1 MVEEL
6 RMSEEDEQKVSC
18 ERQEDAALWQEIEA
32 AVQDYL
38 DVAEGDEWATTLG
51 WYALEEAIGRLLEDT
66 VSLPQGAGF
75 EEYERWHGF
84 APFRCGACGS
94 SVVGAGYGP
103 QGCAPPHVAV
113 VAYVCPT
120 CLVRGL
126 SGEVDEEEED

>member
-1 MVEEL
+1 MIEEL
-6 RMSEEDEQKVSC
+6 KLSDEQ
-18 ERQEDAALWQEIEA
+18 EHAALWQEIEA
-32 AVQDYL
+32 AVQGYL
-38 DVAEGDEWATTLG
+38 DVAAKGDEWETTLG
-51 WYALEEAIGRLLEDT
+51 WYSLAEAIGRLLEDT

-120 CLVRGL
+120 CLIRAF
-126 SGEVDEEEED
+126 SGEVMDEEDEED